1 MADGVSRSAGTVM
14 QTGSRVGLGD
24 AALVCSNRVWASA
37 AVGRMSSF
45 ACAAM
50 AGFRNYQLK
59 TRSQIA
65 GDVD

>member
-24 AALVCSNRVWASA
+24 AALVSSNRLWASA

-45 ACAAM
+45 TCAAITKV
-50 AGFRNYQLK
+50 GVWKLLGN
-59 TRSQIA
+59 
-65 GDVD
+65 VD